1 MSKNPIKVAL
11 IGNPNVGKTSV
22 FNQLTGTRQKVGN
35 YAGVTV
41 ERKVGFFQLPS
52 GNQVRVLDLPGT
64 YSLDATS
71 PDEAVTRD
79 VCLGKIKDESQQDA
93 FLCVVDA
100 TNLKLHLGLVLEMI
114 ELGRPILL
122 VLNMMDEA
130 RRRGMQINTQKL
142 SERLGVPVVE
152 TVAVRDSGIQNLMHA
167 LDQGKFAVPQTELTG
182 LTGSQHQRIQTI
194 LHDVVQFVDEE
205 DKQDAIVIELYA
217 KQFGWEARY
226 AGDDKTLGKA
236 NVRLIEGI
244 NTLGVDLADPAAQDD
259 KVVTELHLPVGKKVI
274 FKMRSQDVLHSA
286 YMPHFR
292 AQMNCVPGMITQFSF
307 TPTVTTADM
316 RTDAAIVA
324 KVDKINK
331 IRTKNSAKIVAEG
344 GTALD
349 PYTFDY
355 LLLCNKICGSS
366 HYNMQMKIVVDTPEE
381 FKTWLSDK
389 PTLAQQWKE
398 ANAPK
403 PVETAVAPAV
413 DSTKV
418 VAQVIK

>member
-1 MSKNPIKVAL
+1 MTSFLVFTVLVLIGIAVWQLTKIFDLTQIGGVSENSEIANDKDNSVNGYLMFAFVGFIYVFTIYSLYAWGDLVLGTPASEHGKEVDSLMAISMAL
-11 IGNPNVGKTSV
+11 I
-22 FNQLTGTRQKVGN
+22 
-35 YAGVTV
+35 
-41 ERKVGFFQLPS
+41 FF
-52 GNQVRVLDLPGT
+52 V
-64 YSLDATS
+64 
-71 PDEAVTRD
+71 
-79 VCLGKIKDESQQDA
+79 
-93 FLCVVDA
+93 
-100 TNLKLHLGLVLEMI
+100 
-114 ELGRPILL
+114 
-122 VLNMMDEA
+122 
-130 RRRGMQINTQKL
+130 
-142 SERLGVPVVE
+142 
-152 TVAVRDSGIQNLMHA
+152 
-167 LDQGKFAVPQTELTG
+167 
-182 LTGSQHQRIQTI
+182 QTI
-194 LHDVVQFVDEE
+194 TQYLLHYFAFKYRGKEGQKALYFADNNKLEAIWTIIPVIVLAGLILYGLYTWNNIMFVDEE

-316 RTDAAIVA
+316 RNDDAIIA

-331 IRTKNSAKIVAEG
+331 IRSKNSKKIVAEG

-349 PYTFDY
+349 TYTFDY
-355 LLLCNKICGSS
+355 LLLCNKICGAS
-366 HYNMQMKIVVDTPEE
+366 HYNMQMKIVVDTPSD
-381 FKTWLSDK
+381 FKKWLNEK

-398 ANAPK
+398 ANAPA
-403 PVETAVAPAV
+403 PVAAPVSSPAVAV
-413 DSTKV
+413 DTTKV
-418 VAQVIK
+418 LAQVIK

>member
-1 MSKNPIKVAL
+1 MTSFLVFTVLVLIGIAIWQLTKIYDLTQIGTTSEASEIANDKDNSVNGYLMFAFVGFIYIFTIYAFYNWGEFVLGTPASEHGKDVDSLMGISMAL
-11 IGNPNVGKTSV
+11 IFFVQTFTQFLLHYFAYKYRGKE
-22 FNQLTGTRQKVGN
+22 GQKALYFADNNKLEAIWTIIPVIVL
-35 YAGVTV
+35 AG
-41 ERKVGFFQLPS
+41 LIM
-52 GNQVRVLDLPGT
+52 
-64 YSLDATS
+64 Y
-71 PDEAVTRD
+71 
-79 VCLGKIKDESQQDA
+79 
-93 FLCVVDA
+93 
-100 TNLKLHLGLVLEMI
+100 GLYTWNNIM
-114 ELGRPILL
+114 
-122 VLNMMDEA
+122 
-130 RRRGMQINTQKL
+130 
-142 SERLGVPVVE
+142 
-152 TVAVRDSGIQNLMHA
+152 
-167 LDQGKFAVPQTELTG
+167 
-182 LTGSQHQRIQTI
+182 
-194 LHDVVQFVDEE
+194 FVDEE

-259 KVVTELHLPVGKKVI
+259 KVVTELHLPVGKKII

-292 AQMNCVPGMITQFSF
+292 AQMNCVPGMITQFTF
-307 TPTVTTADM
+307 TPSVTTADM
-316 RTDAAIVA
+316 RNDEAIVA

-331 IRTKNSAKIVAEG
+331 IRIKKSAKLVAEG

-355 LLLCNKICGSS
+355 LLLCNKICGAS

-381 FKTWLSDK
+381 YKAWLAEK
-389 PTLAQQWKE
+389 PTLVQQWKE
-398 ANAPK
+398 ANAPQ
-403 PVETAVAPAV
+403 PVEAAGTPAV